1 MKKTLLFLLLIISIS
16 LTGQT
21 TYYVATNG
29 NDSSGNGSND
39 TPWATIQ
46 HALNTVTDGSTILVK
61 PGTYNGRV
69 RVRGSF
75 TSGVLVK
82 SQVSYMA
89 KLRNNTTVITA
100 YKSPNGCHGITFD
113 GFDIAHDAPG
123 AAPLVI
129 HIDGDGNGDVHD
141 ITFQNC
147 IIHDSYNNDLVKVNA
162 ASYNI
167 TFQGNLFFNQAGSD
181 EHIDGNSVENLIIQ
195 DNIFLNDFSSS
206 GRTNNNDTSS
216 FIVIKD
222 SGGSNDIYTGSRNV
236 KIRRN
241 VFLNWEGTVATNF
254 VLIGE
259 DSEPHYQAF
268 DIMIEN
274 NLMLGNSSNPMRAP
288 FGIKGC
294 RDITFR
300 NNTVTGDLPANAY
313 AFRFNREPTNP
324 IINNINIYNNIW
336 SDPTGTMNDF
346 SDCPI
351 SHTDTYTLD
360 TNVYWNN
367 GTPIPQDSSDKI
379 NSADDANGITANPLL
394 GDLNNLIIPHY
405 DSSLNQFKDGSVTIR
420 EAFERI
426 VNTYGTPETN
436 SPVINMAR
444 ADQLP
449 ADDILG
455 RLRVNADI
463 GAVAPGAVE
472 NNELALIRPD
482 NGSENIS
489 ITPTLEWSGSAS
501 SYTLEITDCSPIDPP
516 PPPNPTIG
524 LGLDQ
529 FNLIEGPKTITQI
542 PDDLSGL
549 TYNSTTNT
557 IFAVINDPPR
567 LYELNLDGDVI
578 RSIPLQGF
586 NDTEGLVWVN
596 GTDFFVIEEK
606 RGRAVKITV
615 ENTTT
620 TIAYPT
626 DYIQLPGNWGAN
638 NGLEGVGYTP
648 DTNELILV
656 KEKSPLTIYSLEV
669 PADLSTSPTV
679 TNPFDIATN
688 NFGFRDL
695 SGLHHLGNNTI
706 GHNTH
711 FLVLSHESRA
721 LVETDVT
728 GKEYSRLDLGPN
740 GANGTLPDRI
750 RQAEGITVDNQGAIY
765 IVSEPNTFYKFSK
778 SASANATKMAPI
790 FTASNIPEESF
801 VVPENTLTLNTE
813 YCWRIKDND
822 TGDWTSYFSF
832 TTGNNENPPPPPP
845 LPPLPVETT
854 NTIQVF
860 PNPADTFLS
869 VLFDFEELPENI
881 QVFMYDISG
890 KEILRQSSTSIVDNA
905 LHINVSRFSKG
916 CYFLKIKY
924 PKEDIVKSFI
934 KK

>member
-1 MKKTLLFLLLIISIS
+1 MKKILLFLILIISIS

-21 TYYVATNG
+21 TYYVAING
-29 NDSSGNGSND
+29 DDSSGNGSND

-46 HALNTVTDGSTILVK
+46 HALDNVTDGSTILVK
-61 PGTYNGRV
+61 SGTYNGRV

-75 TSGVLVK
+75 TTGVLVK
-82 SQVSYMA
+82 SQVPYMA

-100 YKSPNGCHGITFD
+100 YTNPNGCHGITFD

-123 AAPLVI
+123 ASPLVV
-129 HIDGDGNGDVHD
+129 HIDGNGNGDVHD
-141 ITFQNC
+141 IAFQNC

-162 ASYNI
+162 ACYNI
-167 TFQGNLFFNQAGSD
+167 TFQGNLFFNQTGLD

-206 GRTNNNDTSS
+206 GRINNNSTGS

-241 VFLNWEGTVATNF
+241 VFLNWEGTNATNF

-268 DIMIEN
+268 DVMIEN
-274 NLMLGNSSNPMRAP
+274 NLMLGNSSNIMRAP

-300 NNTVTGDLPANAY
+300 NNTVTGNLPGNAF
-313 AFRFNREPTNP
+313 AFRFNREPSNP
-324 IINNINIYNNIW
+324 IINTINLYNNIW

-360 TNVYWNN
+360 TNLYWNN
-367 GTPIPQDSSDKI
+367 SVPIPQDSNDKI
-379 NSADDANGITANPLL
+379 NSADDANGIMANPLL
-394 GDLNNLIIPHY
+394 GNQNNVIVPHY
-405 DSSLNQFKDGSVTIR
+405 NSSLNQFKDGSTTIR
-420 EAFERI
+420 EAFERL
-426 VNTYGTPETN
+426 VNRYATPEAN

-444 ADQLP
+444 VDQLP
-449 ADDILG
+449 VDDILG
-455 RLRVNADI
+455 RIRVNADI
-463 GAVAPGAVE
+463 GAVAPGAIE
-472 NNELALIRPD
+472 NNELALISPS
-482 NGSENIS
+482 NASENITT
-489 ITPTLEWSGSAS
+489 TPTLEWSGSAS
-501 SYTLEITDCSPIDPP
+501 SYSLEITDCTPTDPP
-516 PPPNPTIG
+516 TPTTS
-524 LGLDQ
+524 LGLDT

-549 TYNSTTNT
+549 TYNTSTNT

-567 LYELNLDGDVI
+567 LYELSLDGDVI
-578 RSIPLQGF
+578 RAIPLQGF

-620 TIAYPT
+620 TISYPAN
-626 DYIQLPGNWGAN
+626 YIQLPGNWGAN
-638 NGLEGVGYTP
+638 NGLEGVAYNP
-648 DTNELILV
+648 NTNELILV

-669 PADLSTSPTV
+669 PSDLSTSPTV

-688 NFGFRDL
+688 NFGFKDL
-695 SGLHHLGNNTI
+695 SGLHHLGGNAINQD
-706 GHNTH
+706 TH

-721 LVETDVT
+721 LVETDMT
-728 GKEYSRLDLGPN
+728 GKEYSRLDLGTN
-740 GANGTLPDRI
+740 GANGTLPNRI
-750 RQAEGITVDNQGAIY
+750 LQAEGVTVDNQGTIY
-765 IVSEPNTFYKFSK
+765 IVSEPNTFYKFSN
-778 SASANATKMAPI
+778 SASANATKKAPI
-790 FTASNIPEESF
+790 FTASNISEKSF
-801 VVPENTLTLNTE
+801 VVPENTLTINTE
-813 YCWRIKDND
+813 YCWRVKDND

-832 TTGNNENPPPPPP
+832 TTGSNENPPP
-845 LPPLPVETT
+845 PPLPVETT
-854 NTIQVF
+854 NTIRVF
-860 PNPADTFLS
+860 PNPVDTFLS
-869 VLFDFEELPENI
+869 VLFDFNELPENI
-881 QVFMYDISG
+881 QFSIYDISG
-890 KEILRQSSTSIVDNA
+890 KEILRQSSVNILDNA
-905 LHINVSRFSKG
+905 LHIDVSRFSKG
-916 CYFLKIKY
+916 CYFIKVKY
-924 PKEDIVKSFI
+924 SKEDMVKSFI
-934 KK
+934 KR